1 MRRLFPLMLLCLCL
15 PFVIHQAA
23 SASSRQSGQYSTAAF
38 NANAGQ
44 IYDDAGHARPDVL
57 FRSRGSQSEM
67 YLRRSGFSYVF
78 TTYERDNPND
88 RSPIDLTRLTEE
100 NDQLVTRYRMD
111 MELVGADPAAA
122 VDGVGLQPGIENYYR
137 GPVENAVLGV
147 PSYREVLY
155 RNVYPNIDLRVY
167 FSGQGLKYDF
177 LVWPGGNPGEIK
189 LMYRGAT
196 DIRLKET
203 GELVL
208 QNPHGTLVEDRP
220 YTWQRSGTDDLSAET
235 DRDDRNAVASAF
247 RLMADIV
254 TFDIGDYDRKKLLV
268 IDPGVVWGTYYG
280 GVGADSFEDVFAH
293 DNGNVVVAGTTSSF
307 DFPTTPGIDKQT
319 SLAGSSD
326 AMVVLFDKNRDRVWA
341 TYFGGAKLDRAAGVW
356 VNAIGSVHI
365 IGSTTSTDFPLKL
378 AFQDKLINDESAAFV
393 SQLNATEGIIR
404 WSTYFGGGNRDEGID
419 ITGSE
424 GNLIICGTTAERG
437 ALFPLKAEYKGT
449 KGDFETDMFLARIQ
463 NGGAPLWSTFF
474 GGSDDDYATGV
485 TIDSKN
491 DITLVGWTRS
501 TDIKDT
507 DNSFQPNNAG
517 GIDGVVAKF
526 SPTGTP
532 RWISYLGT
540 AGRDLAMDVTALPN
554 NDNLVVLGE
563 THHTSFPVFNGFQST
578 PNNQSSDPAFADMYL
593 FEFTPSGRRAW
604 ASLYGGDSTDRAFKI
619 APYQDGGFLFCGQS
633 NSDIFP
639 LSADAWRTDAMD
651 TNGAAVV
658 AKVSASRDL
667 IYSSYLFGNKLDFAY
682 SVAAVGAT
690 AEDGNM
696 IVVGAYQTD
705 TMPTVKEFQN
715 FVKGGTEGYIWEF
728 GCAAFTQI
736 AADGEL
742 EFCEGGSVI
751 LDAGD
756 DFADYTWNTGAKTQ
770 TIEVTES
777 GDYFVTVID
786 DGDCEFTTP
795 PTAVSV
801 FPIPDP
807 VISADGPTELCNG
820 ESVTLDA
827 GAGYATYK
835 WSNDAETQTI
845 AVDQSDE
852 YFVVVTGEG
861 GCEAETSIEVNVRPT
876 PQLTVEPAELDWGVL
891 DGCQSS
897 VSLPL
902 TLTNANGFPVRLTA
916 LEFSNADEFGAT
928 NFTPGMQL
936 EVGANAVINIVFTP
950 ATLNNV
956 DAELRVKI
964 SPCDTEIV
972 IPLKGGKGELLLSAT
987 PSTLDFGNALL
998 CGETSEKDSVI
1009 VFRNSGDEDVVLQ
1022 SAQFNAPFRVVG
1034 NPFPLTIPPG
1044 ESANLTV
1051 RFAPTVPGPANT
1063 ELSVRYTSGSC
1074 DDNVRFA
1081 LSGVGRDAELTLLN
1095 GSALQFPRVGGCD
1108 DFSDA
1113 ELLLEVSDGA
1123 VGPIRIV
1130 DAQETAGQIAT
1141 QGATPFDLAVAD
1153 VVRLPLRFTPGMEGV
1168 ISGTGTIT
1176 YELDGC
1182 TKTIEFAFEGE
1193 KRGISIVVP
1202 DAVDFGTYYSC
1213 QEESRSERVLIQHS
1227 GEAAVVERIQ
1237 IEGDFATTLLEGE
1250 DVPEF
1255 FDIIFATNQ
1264 TDATGSMTI
1273 RFQPCGIE
1281 RTIQLTGRREDLSLN
1296 GPATENFGTVQPAA
1310 SDTRTITWTNDGTGT
1325 VEVTAI
1331 DCLLEP
1337 FTLVSPTGF
1346 PIAVAPG
1353 EELQIV
1359 VEFSPAA
1366 AGDFTGELCVRIPD
1380 PCNLTFRTALSGTG
1394 DDDVLLPGSVDIYIP
1409 DLTANPKWSEF
1420 DIPIIVRSLEGFEGN
1435 PTVSATAYVSMNASV
1450 YFPESLSAG
1459 SIASNTKN
1467 LGLRQL
1473 VLQTGDI
1480 TLTAGQP
1487 LTIIRG
1493 VPLLGD
1499 AVTSAL
1505 LLDSVV
1511 FSGREVDATLED
1523 GSLTLDSLCEAGG
1536 TRLLTSAT
1544 SFGIRGIQPNPSDGA
1559 ADISFQ
1565 PLEGALNVVELYSP
1579 TGQMIFRRELN
1590 VPAAGAAQP
1599 MQLLLPEDL
1608 PAGVYTLTVHA
1619 EFLRD
1624 SRRVVIVR

>member
-15 PFVIHQAA
+15 PILFHQAA
-23 SASSRQSGQYSTAAF
+23 SASSRQSDQYSTAAF

-57 FRSRGSQSEM
+57 FRSRGAQSEM

-78 TTYERDNPND
+78 TSYERDNPDD
-88 RSPIDLTRLTEE
+88 RSPIDLTHLTEE
-100 NDQLVTRYRMD
+100 NDVMVTRYRMD
-111 MELVGADPAAA
+111 MEFIGADPTAV
-122 VDGVGLQPGIENYYR
+122 VDGVGVVAGIENYYR

-147 PSYREVLY
+147 HSYREVLY

-177 LVWPGGNPGEIK
+177 LVWPGGNPADIRLK
-189 LMYRGAT
+189 YDGAT
-196 DIRLKET
+196 DIRLNET
-203 GELVL
+203 GEMVL
-208 QNPHGTLVEDRP
+208 QNPHGILLEERP
-220 YTWQRSGTDDLSAET
+220 YTWQRSGTDDLSAESDAKNRST
-235 DRDDRNAVASAF
+235 VRSAF
-247 RLMADIV
+247 HLDGEEV
-254 TFDIGDYDRKKLLV
+254 SFEIGEYDRKKLLV

-293 DNGNVVVAGTTSSF
+293 DNGNVFVAGTTSSF
-307 DFPTTPGIDKQT
+307 DFPTTPGIDKQS

-326 AMVVLFDKNRDRVWA
+326 AMVVLFDKDRERVWA
-341 TYFGGAKLDRAAGVW
+341 TYFGGAKLDRLAGIW
-356 VNAIGSVHI
+356 VNEIGSAHL

-378 AFQDKLINDESAAFV
+378 AFQDELINDESAAFV

-419 ITGSE
+419 ITGSD
-424 GNLIICGTTAERG
+424 GHLIICGTTGEKG
-437 ALFPLKAEYKGT
+437 ALFPLKGEYKGS

-474 GGSDDDYATGV
+474 GGTDDDYATGV

-491 DITLVGWTRS
+491 NITLVGWTRS
-501 TDIKDT
+501 DDIKDT
-507 DNSFQPNNAG
+507 DNSYQPDNAG

-526 SPTGTP
+526 SPTGNP
-532 RWISYLGT
+532 LWISYLGT
-540 AGRDLAMDVTALPN
+540 AGRDLAMDVQALPN
-554 NDNLVVLGE
+554 NDNIMVFGD
-563 THHTSFPVFNGFQST
+563 THHTSFPTFNGFQNT
-578 PNNQSSDPAFADMYL
+578 PNNVTDDPAFADMFL
-593 FEFTPSGRRAW
+593 FEFTPSGQRAW
-604 ASLYGGDSTDRAFKI
+604 ASLYGGDSTDRAFKL
-619 APYQDGGFLFCGQS
+619 AAYEDGGILLCGQTD
-633 NSDIFP
+633 SDIFP
-639 LSADAWRTDAMD
+639 LSDDAWRKDAED
-651 TNGAAVV
+651 TLAAAVV
-658 AKVSASRDL
+658 AKVSASREL
-667 IYSSYLFGNKLDFAY
+667 IYSTYLFDDKLDFAY
-682 SVAAVGAT
+682 SVAAVGPS

-696 IVVGAYQTD
+696 IVVGAYQSD
-705 TMPTVKEFQN
+705 RMPVAKEFQD
-715 FVKGGTEGYIWEF
+715 FVKGGTEGYIWEY
-728 GCAAFTQI
+728 GCATFTEI
-736 AADGEL
+736 EADGPL

-756 DFADYTWNTGAKTQ
+756 GFDDYTWNTGAKTQ

-777 GDYFVTVID
+777 GDYFVTVIEG
-786 DGDCEFTTP
+786 GDCDFTTP

-801 FPIPDP
+801 FPIPEP

-827 GAGYATYK
+827 GAGYESYK

-845 AVDQSDE
+845 TVDQTDE

-876 PQLTVEPAELDWGVL
+876 PQLTAEPAELDWGIL

-897 VSLPL
+897 VTLPL
-902 TLTNANGFPVRLTA
+902 TLTNTNGFPVRLTA

-928 NFTPGMQL
+928 NFTPGVQV
-936 EVGANAVINIVFTP
+936 ESGANTVINIVFTP

-956 DAELRVKI
+956 DAELRIKI

-987 PSTLDFGNALL
+987 PSTMDFGNALL
-998 CGETSEKDSVI
+998 CGDSSQKDSVI
-1009 VFRNSGDEDVVLQ
+1009 VFRNSGDEDIVLQ
-1022 SAQFNAPFRVVG
+1022 SAQFNAPFSVVG
-1034 NPFPLTIPPG
+1034 NPFPLTIPPS
-1044 ESANLTV
+1044 ETADLTV
-1051 RFAPTVPGPANT
+1051 RFAPATAGPANT

-1081 LSGVGRDAELTLLN
+1081 LSGTGRDAEVTLLN
-1095 GSALQFPRVGGCD
+1095 GNALQFPRVGGCD

-1113 ELLLEVSDGA
+1113 ELLLEVSAGA

-1130 DAQETAGQIAT
+1130 DAQEAGGQIST
-1141 QGATPFDLAVAD
+1141 QDATPFDLAVAD

-1182 TKTIEFAFEGE
+1182 TKTVEFDFEGE

-1202 DAVDFGTYYSC
+1202 DQVDFGTYFSC
-1213 QEESRSERVLIQHS
+1213 QEESRTERITIQHS
-1227 GEAAVVERIQ
+1227 GEPAVVERIQ

-1250 DVPEF
+1250 DVPDF

-1281 RTIQLTGRREDLSLN
+1281 RTIQLTGRRVDLSLD
-1296 GPATENFGTVQPAA
+1296 GPAAEDFGTVQPAA

-1325 VEVTAI
+1325 VEVTAL

-1337 FTLVSPTGF
+1337 FTLVSPTNF
-1346 PIAVAPG
+1346 PIEVAPG
-1353 EELQIV
+1353 EDLQIV
-1359 VEFSPAA
+1359 VEFSPTA

-1380 PCNLTFRTALSGTG
+1380 PCNLTFRTALNGTG
-1394 DDDVLLPGSVDIYIP
+1394 DEDVVLPGTVDIYIP

-1420 DIPIIVRSLEGFEGN
+1420 DIPIIVRSVDGFGDN

-1450 YFPESLSAG
+1450 FFPQSLSAG
-1459 SIASNTKN
+1459 AIAANTKN
-1467 LGLRQL
+1467 LGVRQL
-1473 VLQTGDI
+1473 VLQTGEI
-1480 TLTAGQP
+1480 TLMAGEP
-1487 LTIIRG
+1487 MTVIRG

-1511 FSGREVDATLED
+1511 FSGRDVDATLED

-1536 TRLLTSAT
+1536 TRLLTSTT

-1565 PLEGALNVVELYSP
+1565 PLEGALNVIELYSP
-1579 TGQMIFRRELN
+1579 TGQVIVRRELD
-1590 VPAAGAAQP
+1590 VPAGDGGRAR
-1599 MQLLLPEDL
+1599 QLLLPDDL
-1608 PAGVYTLTVHA
+1608 PAGVYTLTVRA